1 MELVL
6 AQPIRRNPEPVGD
19 PGIPTDLSELY
30 DRYGTMVYQA
40 AYRLLQSPEDAEDVL
55 QDVFVKLPDVLRTFS
70 GRGSFDGWI
79 RQIAV
84 RIALMK
90 LRLRKRRA
98 EVPFEIAASAVGDSS
113 QAAGLTDWLTL
124 EKAIAALP
132 PKLRAV
138 FVLKD
143 VEGYSH
149 DDIARMLELTPRAS
163 EVRLHR
169 ARKLLRKQLERSR

>member
-1 MELVL
+1 MELVA
-6 AQPIRRNPEPVGD
+6 AQSIERSFGPVGD
-19 PGIPTDLSELY
+19 PGIPTDLSKLY
-30 DRYGTMVYQA
+30 QRYGTTVYQA

-55 QDVFVKLPDVLRTFS
+55 QDVFVKLPDVLHTFA
-70 GRGSFDGWI
+70 GRGSFEGWI

-98 EVPFEIAASAVGDSS
+98 EVPFEIAASAVHDGS
-113 QAAGLTDWLTL
+113 AATSLADRLTL
-124 EKAIAALP
+124 EQAIAALP

-138 FVLKD
+138 YVLKD

-169 ARKLLRKQLERSR
+169 ARKLLRKRLERSR